1 MSAQIDEKVEDCTIC
16 HEYAPAQQKE
26 PLTPSPISDL
36 PCAMAASDIFTFESE
51 QFLVLVDSYS
61 KYIGVTKLKD
71 LTSQETTQALEEH
84 FGRHGT
90 PARLITDCGV
100 QYTSK
105 EFKDFAKSYNF
116 EHVLV
121 SPKHSQAN
129 GEAEAAVK
137 TVKSLWRKNENKNE
151 ALLDYR
157 ATTIQGIG
165 LSPSQLCMG
174 RRLRTTLP
182 MATGL
187 LKPETYNA
195 QEIKRSFQKAKDKQK
210 YHYDRHGTREL
221 PPLKPGDH
229 VRVKPEHGSKE
240 WKAATVVQSHASPL
254 SYVVDTGSRRIRP
267 NRVALR
273 VDRPESHVG
282 YQRRHEST
290 LQQPEPEQESD
301 TPDTDTAPQPPSAET
316 LMRNPVQV
324 CGDGQEPTITEG
336 STRKDQAAV
345 PERSEV
351 RGSSPY
357 ETRSGRQ
364 VRKPVKLDL

>member
-1 MSAQIDEKVEDCTIC
+1 M
-16 HEYAPAQQKE
+16 KE
-26 PLTPSPISDL
+26 
-36 PCAMAASDIFTFESE
+36 
-51 QFLVLVDSYS
+51 
-61 KYIGVTKLKD
+61 
-71 LTSQETTQALEEH
+71 LTSQETIQALEEH
-84 FGRHGT
+84 FGRHGI
-90 PARLITDCGV
+90 PARPITDCGV
-100 QYTSK
+100 QYKSK
-105 EFKDFAKSYNF
+105 EFTDFSKSYNF

-121 SPKHSQAN
+121 RPKYPQAN

-137 TVKSLWRKNENKNE
+137 TVKSLWRKNENKNK

-157 ATTIQGIG
+157 ANPIPGIG
-165 LSPSQLCMG
+165 LSPSQPSMD

-221 PPLKPGDH
+221 PPLKPGDQ
-229 VRVKPEHGSKE
+229 VRVKPEQGSKE
-240 WKAATVVQSHASPL
+240 WKAATVVQSHASPR
-254 SYVVDTGSRRIRP
+254 SYVVDTGSRRIRR

-273 VDRPESHVG
+273 ADRPESHDV
-282 YQRRHEST
+282 YQRRRAST
-290 LQQPEPEQESD
+290 LQHPEPEQESD
-301 TPDTDTAPQPPSAET
+301 TPDTDTATQPSSGET
-316 LMRNPVQV
+316 LMRKPVQV
-324 CGDGQEPTITEG
+324 FRDSQEPTITEG
-336 STRKDQAAV
+336 STRKDPAAV

-351 RGSSPY
+351 RGSAPY